1 MCVSAA
7 LSLSLCAMLCNSE
20 QDRVGAIIFNGEMRP
35 YVDLSVVLCVELS
48 CIHGHSRFHM

>member
-7 LSLSLCAMLCNSE
+7 LSLCAMLCNSE
-20 QDRVGAIIFNGEMRP
+20 QDRVRAIIFNGEMRP